1 MSFKQRSIASGLFA
15 VSLFI
20 GVQAAAVAPAQAQ
33 ARAQAA
39 AAPAERGATL
49 FRQRCGACHG
59 VAPGAR
65 SVQGPHLA
73 GVVGRRA
80 GTAPGYN
87 FSRAMQGAN
96 RTWTAANLDAY
107 LAGPGR
113 AVPGT
118 RMMVSVNNP
127 ADRAAI
133 VAYLATQTGPR

>member
-1 MSFKQRSIASGLFA
+1 MNFKVRSIAAGLYALSVFA
-15 VSLFI
+15 
-20 GVQAAAVAPAQAQ
+20 GVQAMAVTPAQAQ
-33 ARAQAA
+33 TA
-39 AAPAERGATL
+39 AAPADRGATL
-49 FRQRCGACHG
+49 FRQRCGTCHG

-87 FSRAMQGAN
+87 FSRGMQAAN
-96 RTWTAANLDAY
+96 RTWTRANLDTF

-118 RMMVSVNNP
+118 RMMNSVNNP

>member
-1 MSFKQRSIASGLFA
+1 MIHKVRSITGGLFA
-15 VSLFI
+15 LSLFI
-20 GVQAAAVAPAQAQ
+20 GVQAGAVTPAQ
-33 ARAQAA
+33 AQAA
-39 AAPAERGATL
+39 AAPADRGATL
-49 FRQRCGACHG
+49 FRQRCGTCHG
-59 VAPGAR
+59 IAPGAR

-80 GTAPGYN
+80 GTAPDYIY
-87 FSRAMQGAN
+87 SRGMLAAN
-96 RTWTAANLDAY
+96 RTWTRANLDTF

-118 RMMVSVNNP
+118 RMMNSISNP

>member
-1 MSFKQRSIASGLFA
+1 MRLKQKTLTGGLFA
-15 VSLFI
+15 VSLFL
-20 GVQAAAVAPAQAQ
+20 GAQAGAVTPAQAQ
-33 ARAQAA
+33 AQ
-39 AAPAERGATL
+39 AAPADRGATL
-49 FRQRCGACHG
+49 FRQRCGTCHG

-87 FSRAMQGAN
+87 FSRGMQAAN
-96 RTWTAANLDAY
+96 RTWTPANLDAY
-107 LAGPGR
+107 LAGPAR